1 MNEGG
6 SVGPQPSRWAAP
18 MPGPTSPPP
27 PAVAPPKRRGRLSAA
42 LGLVAV
48 LVAGLLAFQ
57 FTRSNTEA
65 RASLALAFKTGDST
79 TYTFH
84 MTMNGNVTSDT
95 LGSQP
100 FAMDLSETI
109 SWKVTSVDSDGIAT
123 IDMTVTDASGTMNG
137 IPVPSAVSGTT
148 MTTRIAPD
156 GRILT
161 ADGVQLSG
169 AASTGGVGFPGMG
182 QMTPILP
189 DHPVAPGDS
198 WSKSFSVP
206 FPFGK
211 GSIDYATK
219 STFDRYENVNG
230 TNAAVVTTNLQV
242 PLDFTLDFGKLS
254 AAFGG
259 TSTSTGGQ
267 DLSDAKIAY
276 GGNGAFTIT
285 SWLDAADH
293 QLLRSSSTGT
303 FDMTMDFTGAPQ
315 APGTIGMKGSY
326 TLELTTG

>member
-1 MNEGG
+1 M
-6 SVGPQPSRWAAP
+6 
-18 MPGPTSPPP
+18 
-27 PAVAPPKRRGRLSAA
+27 L
-42 LGLVAV
+42 L
-48 LVAGLLAFQ
+48 AGLLAFQ

-79 TYTFH
+79 IYTFH
-84 MTMNGNVTSDT
+84 MTMNGNLTSDT

-109 SWKVTSVDSDGIAT
+109 SWKVTSVDADGIAT
-123 IDMTVTDASGTMNG
+123 IDMTVTDASGTVNG

-156 GRILT
+156 GRFLT

-169 AASTGGVGFPGMG
+169 AGSTGRVGFPGMG

-198 WSKSFSVP
+198 WSKTFSVP

-211 GSIDYATK
+211 GSIDYASE
-219 STFDRYENVNG
+219 STFDRYEDVNG
-230 TNAAVVTTNLQV
+230 KNAAVVTTNLEV

-259 TSTSTGGQ
+259 KSTSTGVQ
-267 DLSDAKIAY
+267 DLSNAKIAY

-293 QLLRSSSTGT
+293 RLLRSSSTGT
-303 FDMTMDFTGAPQ
+303 FDMTMDFTGVPQ
-315 APGTIGMKGSY
+315 APGTIGMKGTF
-326 TLELTTG
+326 TLELTAG